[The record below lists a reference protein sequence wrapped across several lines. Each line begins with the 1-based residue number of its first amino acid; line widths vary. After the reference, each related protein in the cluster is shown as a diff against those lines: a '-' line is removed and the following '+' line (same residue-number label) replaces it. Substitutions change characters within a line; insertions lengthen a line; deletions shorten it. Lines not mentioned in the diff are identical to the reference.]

1 MGREPIPDRTQSLV
15 SAPCGAATTSG
26 INSSFPELF
35 RSRGQV
41 AHVLLTLAPL
51 SIRRSG
57 LHVRLACL
65 IHAASVHSEPGSNS
79 PSQKVRRSRGTAS
92 IVFDYLHRLA
102 SRLPR
107 ESQGASRDSRRGPH
121 RTVQFSKNPPGSGRP
136 AKGRRSESGR
146 YFSVRIPIRKPEKQL
161 FPNFPAD
168 RRPPRASGPRRADNI
183 PAAGPGCQPGRDDCS
198 QTVAAK

>member
-79 PSQKVRRSRGTAS
+79 PLQIAGPLPKQRALTQQIKS
-92 IVFDYLHRLA
+92 ILSCKENCIQLKFLFGI
-102 SRLPR
+102 P
-107 ESQGASRDSRRGPH
+107 PIH
-121 RTVQFSKNPPGSGRP
+121 RTVQFSKSILMRHRRICNRLTKLHGLSGLSTR
-136 AKGRRSESGR
+136 
-146 YFSVRIPIRKPEKQL
+146 FS
-161 FPNFPAD
+161 
-168 RRPPRASGPRRADNI
+168 
-183 PAAGPGCQPGRDDCS
+183 
-198 QTVAAK
+198 